1 MQGDVD
7 SINLKIMILNEWLD
21 ASALYIQYIMGR
33 QGLHPTAMYFK

>member
-21 ASALYIQYIMGR
+21 ASALYIKRTMGM
-33 QGLHPTAMYFK
+33 QGLNLTAMYFK